1 MNRKGLVILI
11 LAIMMVA
18 GTVLTTRWFERRR
31 DAATLQGSGTVEA
44 RYIRVGSKVGGRID
58 KVLVREGDSVQPGQ
72 VLITFDDKELQAA
85 LGQSRAAWQKAHAG
99 SRPED
104 IAQAR
109 AATAEAK
116 AEYEQRKNGYR
127 REDVA
132 AAQADLDRA
141 NAEEVRTHKDFDRYD
156 ALAKKDLVSRQQ
168 RDAAEASWKV
178 AAAQQK
184 NAQEK
189 LAQLKR
195 GYRPEEIAAAEA
207 RYRQML
213 ATQEKF
219 ERGSRAEDIDLAKAA
234 YNYDEARARE
244 AQVVS
249 PAAASVEILDVRPG
263 DLVAP
268 NTPVATLLERD
279 QIYVRIYIPE
289 TEIGR
294 VQLGQPAEVRVDS
307 FPTKAFH
314 GVVEQIN
321 QQAEFLPRNV
331 QTRSERVHEVIG
343 VKIRIDDTAGG
354 VRSGMAADVK
364 LKPAN

>member
-1 MNRKGLVILI
+1 MSRKNIAILVVLI
-11 LAIMMVA
+11 
-18 GTVLTTRWFERRR
+18 VLVTAAVVSARWFQRRN
-31 DAATLQGSGTVEA
+31 DATLQGSGTVEA
-44 RYIRVGSKVGGRID
+44 RYIRVGSKIGGRID
-58 KVLVREGDSVQPGQ
+58 KVLVREGDSVKAGQ
-72 VLITFDDKELQAA
+72 VLVTFDDRELQAA
-85 LGQSRAAWQKAHAG
+85 LGQSRATWEKAHSG

-109 AATAEAK
+109 AASAEAK
-116 AEYEQRKNGYR
+116 AEFEQRTNGYR
-127 REDVA
+127 SEDIGA
-132 AAQADLDRA
+132 ARSDLDRA
-141 NAEEVRTHKDFDRYD
+141 NAEEVRTHNDFERYE

-168 RDAAEASWKV
+168 RDAAEAAWKV

-184 NAQEK
+184 NAQQK
-189 LAQLKR
+189 LAELER
-195 GYRPEEIAAAEA
+195 GYRPEEIASAEA
-207 RYRQML
+207 RYRAML
-213 ATQEKF
+213 ATQQKF

-234 YNYDEARARE
+234 YNYDQARARE

-249 PAAASVEILDVRPG
+249 PSDASVEVLDVRPG
-263 DLVAP
+263 DLIAP

-279 QIYVRIYIPE
+279 QVYIRIYIPE

-294 VQLGQPAEVRVDS
+294 VRLGQQAEVRVDS
-307 FPTKAFH
+307 FPDTVFN

-343 VKIRIDDTAGG
+343 VKVRVNDTAGG

-364 LKPAN
+364 LKVAN